1 MDNIKHKKEME
12 EQRKRLV
19 EEVKE
24 MSGSPGA
31 NPPPNAGESE
41 KGGSEGGGEKDKE
54 GKETAGPRRS
64 TRTDG
69 KKGER
74 TKALAQTRTEGIGLA
89 EPVGGEPQKRIA
101 TGSGL
106 GKSLKEKAIAAKN
119 RVDSQ
124 RKNSI

>member
-1 MDNIKHKKEME
+1 MAEIHLGLSRPILDPWNWRP
-12 EQRKRLV
+12 QTTLF
-19 EEVKE
+19 
-24 MSGSPGA
+24 S
-31 NPPPNAGESE
+31 
-41 KGGSEGGGEKDKE
+41 GSEGGGKKDKE

-64 TRTDG
+64 ARTDG

-74 TKALAQTRTEGIGLA
+74 TKALAQTRPEGIGLA
-89 EPVGGEPQKRIA
+89 EPGGSEPQKRIA
-101 TGSGL
+101 TRRGL

>member
-1 MDNIKHKKEME
+1 VDNIKHKKEME

-19 EEVKE
+19 EEVKG
-24 MSGSPGA
+24 MSGPPGA
-31 NPPPNAGESE
+31 IPPPNTIEPE
-41 KGGSEGGGEKDKE
+41 QGGSEGGGERKKE
-54 GKETAGPRRS
+54 GKETAGLRRS
-64 TRTDG
+64 ARTDG
-69 KKGER
+69 RKGESSR
-74 TKALAQTRTEGIGLA
+74 ALAQARPDEIGLGESGIG
-89 EPVGGEPQKRIA
+89 EQQKRIA

>member
-1 MDNIKHKKEME
+1 VNNIKQKKEME

-19 EEVKE
+19 EEVKG
-24 MSGSPGA
+24 MSGPPGA
-31 NPPPNAGESE
+31 NPPPNDDKSE
-41 KGGSEGGGEKDKE
+41 KGRSEGGGKKDKE

-64 TRTDG
+64 TRLDR
-69 KKGER
+69 KKGEK
-74 TKALAQTRTEGIGLA
+74 TKVLAQTRPDGIGLA
-89 EPVGGEPQKRIA
+89 EPGGGEPQKRIA